1 MMGSGS
7 PFEGMPGGIG
17 EQNGMIRLPY
27 HPLTSL
33 IRHFDNGQTLTLLH
47 SGRGGR
53 YSVLGLHAYHRLMQ
67 YGDDVMEGTLVVCG
81 DDDVWRDRLL
91 PGQDSLML
99 LHDQLRDE
107 PGVLGFMSYDDGRRR
122 EGVRS
127 RFDGGPDSA
136 RNIAAI
142 RSVCQSAPA
151 GGGCREATEGGYP
164 DSPHTSASH
173 RGAWR
178 CDHDRAS
185 YCEAVERLKSHMRD
199 GEAYVVNY
207 SLRLDVTSPVT
218 PLDMFLRLNDDNP
231 APFSAYVNGGGW
243 QIVSSSPERFLEC
256 RSGHVVTRPIKGT
269 RPRGLTVQEDAA
281 NRAALEQSGKDH
293 DELLMVTD
301 LERNDLSREAT
312 PGTVQVTGFAEL
324 ETHPH
329 VFHLVST
336 VEAELPDARDL
347 SELLAVMSPGGSIT
361 GAPKRRVM
369 QLIDRYERSPRGVY
383 TGSLG
388 YITADGDCDLS
399 ILIRCATHVGR
410 CDKACLYRIG
420 AGGGITIESDP
431 DAEYD
436 EAMQKAQ
443 ALLDAL
449 DCDVSDSDVHD
460 GRQGQ
465 WHD

>member
-1 MMGSGS
+1 
-7 PFEGMPGGIG
+7 
-17 EQNGMIRLPY
+17 
-27 HPLTSL
+27 
-33 IRHFDNGQTLTLLH
+33 
-47 SGRGGR
+47 
-53 YSVLGLHAYHRLMQ
+53 
-67 YGDDVMEGTLVVCG
+67 
-81 DDDVWRDRLL
+81 
-91 PGQDSLML
+91 
-99 LHDQLRDE
+99 
-107 PGVLGFMSYDDGRRR
+107 
-122 EGVRS
+122 
-127 RFDGGPDSA
+127 
-136 RNIAAI
+136 
-142 RSVCQSAPA
+142 
-151 GGGCREATEGGYP
+151 
-164 DSPHTSASH
+164 
-173 RGAWR
+173 
-178 CDHDRAS
+178 
-185 YCEAVERLKSHMRD
+185 
-199 GEAYVVNY
+199 
-207 SLRLDVTSPVT
+207 
-218 PLDMFLRLNDDNP
+218 
-231 APFSAYVNGGGW
+231 
-243 QIVSSSPERFLEC
+243 
-256 RSGHVVTRPIKGT
+256 
-269 RPRGLTVQEDAA
+269 
-281 NRAALEQSGKDH
+281 
-293 DELLMVTD
+293 MVTD

-410 CDKACLYRIG
+410 CDKAGLYRIG

-431 DAEYD
+431 DSEYD

>member
-1 MMGSGS
+1 M
-7 PFEGMPGGIG
+7 
-17 EQNGMIRLPY
+17 
-27 HPLTSL
+27 
-33 IRHFDNGQTLTLLH
+33 
-47 SGRGGR
+47 
-53 YSVLGLHAYHRLMQ
+53 
-67 YGDDVMEGTLVVCG
+67 
-81 DDDVWRDRLL
+81 
-91 PGQDSLML
+91 
-99 LHDQLRDE
+99 
-107 PGVLGFMSYDDGRRR
+107 
-122 EGVRS
+122 
-127 RFDGGPDSA
+127 
-136 RNIAAI
+136 
-142 RSVCQSAPA
+142 
-151 GGGCREATEGGYP
+151 
-164 DSPHTSASH
+164 
-173 RGAWR
+173 
-178 CDHDRAS
+178 
-185 YCEAVERLKSHMRD
+185 
-199 GEAYVVNY
+199 
-207 SLRLDVTSPVT
+207 
-218 PLDMFLRLNDDNP
+218 
-231 APFSAYVNGGGW
+231 
-243 QIVSSSPERFLEC
+243 
-256 RSGHVVTRPIKGT
+256 
-269 RPRGLTVQEDAA
+269 QEDAA

-293 DELLMVTD
+293 GELLMVTD
-301 LERNDLSREAT
+301 LERNDLSRAAT

-347 SELLAVMSPGGSIT
+347 PELLAVMSPGGSIT

-388 YITADGDCDLS
+388 YI
-399 ILIRCATHVGR
+399 VGR
-410 CDKACLYRIG
+410 CDKAGLYRIG

>member
-1 MMGSGS
+1 M
-7 PFEGMPGGIG
+7 
-17 EQNGMIRLPY
+17 
-27 HPLTSL
+27 H
-33 IRHFDNGQTLTLLH
+33 
-47 SGRGGR
+47 
-53 YSVLGLHAYHRLMQ
+53 
-67 YGDDVMEGTLVVCG
+67 
-81 DDDVWRDRLL
+81 
-91 PGQDSLML
+91 
-99 LHDQLRDE
+99 
-107 PGVLGFMSYDDGRRR
+107 
-122 EGVRS
+122 
-127 RFDGGPDSA
+127 
-136 RNIAAI
+136 
-142 RSVCQSAPA
+142 
-151 GGGCREATEGGYP
+151 
-164 DSPHTSASH
+164 
-173 RGAWR
+173 
-178 CDHDRAS
+178 
-185 YCEAVERLKSHMRD
+185 D

-269 RPRGLTVQEDAA
+269 RPRGLTVQADAA
-281 NRAALEQSGKDH
+281 NRAALE
-293 DELLMVTD
+293 
-301 LERNDLSREAT
+301 
-312 PGTVQVTGFAEL
+312 QVTGFAEL

-347 SELLAVMSPGGSIT
+347 PELLAVMSPGGSIT

-388 YITADGDCDLS
+388 YITADGGCDLS
-399 ILIRCATHVGR
+399 ILIRC
-410 CDKACLYRIG
+410 

-431 DAEYD
+431 DSEYD